1 MYEERLP
8 LSECDLKEKENIMV
22 KGDCTTCVYNNCT
35 DNTLPCYEFV
45 YGGVCKLVKGDRGEM
60 FQILPQHIKYGVDA
74 TPDREYPLRIL
85 RAYLDDFL
93 VHTHPEE
100 DLGDFLNELQ
110 RQRNEILE
118 KAIRLIEEHW
128 EDKE

>member
-1 MYEERLP
+1 
-8 LSECDLKEKENIMV
+8 MV
-22 KGDCTTCVYNNCT
+22 KGDCTTCVYHNYI
-35 DNTLPCYEFV
+35 DNTSPCSEFV
-45 YGGVCKLVKGDRGEM
+45 YGGVCKIMKGDREEL
-60 FQILPQHIKYGVDA
+60 FQITPQTIIYGVDA
-74 TPDREYPLRIL
+74 TPDREYPIRIL
-85 RAYLDDFL
+85 RSYLDRSS
-93 VHTHPEE
+93 VETYPEE

>member
-1 MYEERLP
+1 
-8 LSECDLKEKENIMV
+8 MV
-22 KGDCTTCVYNNCT
+22 KGDCTTCVYHNYI
-35 DNTLPCYEFV
+35 DNTCPCSEFV
-45 YGGVCKLVKGDRGEM
+45 YGGVCKIMKGDREEL
-60 FQILPQHIKYGVDA
+60 FQIIPQTVGYGVDA
-74 TPDREYPLRIL
+74 TPDREYPIRIL
-85 RAYLDDFL
+85 QAYLDRSSVETYPD
-93 VHTHPEE
+93 E